1 MSPSM
6 QEQAPVTLEDN
17 RPTTKH
23 TVPPTGLPDGSGGSR
38 TAVIAL
44 VVAVPALLV
53 GLGGLLF
60 SHTRLQQHADL
71 LDRRSR
77 DLTATHEAA
86 LATLSS
92 RLDAHHAGLET
103 AAGILEQ
110 LERKVKDL
118 DGQLS
123 ALSSDTNNRLAEL
136 DRSMKTL
143 ILERIVPLEE
153 HLREVDDRLKVTR
166 EEFQKKQD
174 ASAEVVERISKDSEF
189 IIGELGKKAEKAYL
203 TFMERKLKKQIS
215 EVADD
220 VTGAREEF
228 RTGLA
233 DTQQRLTQLGRDI
246 ERRVQTS
253 VRNEVRKENTID
265 FEPAEKD
272 APSGGDDDDDED
284 GDDY

>member
-1 MSPSM
+1 M
-6 QEQAPVTLEDN
+6 QEQSPVTLEDN

-23 TVPPTGLPDGSGGSR
+23 TVPAPGLPDGSGGSR

-44 VVAVPALLV
+44 VVAIVALLAS
-53 GLGGLLF
+53 LGGLF
-60 SHTRLQQHADL
+60 FAHTRVQTLSDL
-71 LDRRSR
+71 LDRRNR
-77 DLTATHEAA
+77 DLAAGHESA
-86 LATLSS
+86 LTTLSG

-103 AAGILEQ
+103 AAGAVEQ

-118 DGQLS
+118 DGQLA

-136 DRSMKTL
+136 DRSVKNL
-143 ILERIVPLEE
+143 ILERIAPMEE

-220 VTGAREEF
+220 VSGAKEEF

-233 DTQQRLTQLGRDI
+233 DTQQKLTQLGRDI
-246 ERRVQTS
+246 DRRVQTS
-253 VRNEVRKENTID
+253 VRKEVRKENTID

-272 APSGGDDDDDED
+272 APPADDDDDDDDDE
-284 GDDY
+284 